1 MSTPASAPSEM
12 AFFSLLVRVGSF
24 STAARDLDITPPAVS
39 KRLAQMEARLGV
51 QLLNRTTRR
60 IGLTPEGEVYLEHAR
75 RILADI
81 GDMEQLVSNSGAAPK
96 GLLRVNATLGFGRSH
111 IAPLISDF
119 AKLYPEVQ
127 VQLQL
132 TVNPPPLT
140 EDAFD
145 ICIRFG
151 ELPDARVIARRI
163 AANRRLICAAPAY
176 LARKGTP
183 QVPNDLAQHNCI
195 GIRQGDEAYGIWH
208 LTSGQRNETVKVRGT
223 LSTND
228 GEIAVN
234 WALAG
239 HGLIMRA
246 EWDIAKYLD
255 SGRLRQVLENWQTP
269 PADIHAVYPK
279 RLQTAARVRAF
290 VDFVIAS
297 FSASTPLGQDLAK
310 WPSNA

>member
-12 AFFSLLVRVGSF
+12 AFFSLLVRSGSF
-24 STAARDLDITPPAVS
+24 SAAARELDITTPAVS

-81 GDMEQLVSNSGAAPK
+81 GDMEQLVSNSVAAPK

-119 AKLYPEVQ
+119 AKRYPEVQ

-145 ICIRFG
+145 VCIRFG
-151 ELPDARVIARRI
+151 EPPDVRMIARRI
-163 AANRRLICAAPAY
+163 ATNRRLICAAPAY
-176 LARKGTP
+176 LARQGTP
-183 QVPNDLAQHNCI
+183 LAPNELAHHNCI
-195 GIRQGDEAYGIWH
+195 CIRQGDEAYGIWH
-208 LTSGQRNETVKVRGT
+208 LTCGQRAETVKVRGT

-255 SGRLRQVLENWQTP
+255 SGRLRQVLANWQTP
-269 PADIHAVYPK
+269 GADIHAVYPQ

-290 VDFVIAS
+290 VEFVVNA
-297 FSASTPLGQDLAK
+297 FSASNPLGQVLSPQEI
-310 WPSNA
+310 PS

>member
-1 MSTPASAPSEM
+1 MSTPTSAPSEM
-12 AFFSLLVRVGSF
+12 AFFSLLVRFGSF
-24 STAARDLDITPPAVS
+24 SNAARELDITTPAAS
-39 KRLAQMEARLGV
+39 KRLTQMEARLGV

-60 IGLTPEGEVYLEHAR
+60 MGLTPEGEVYLKHAR

-81 GDMEQLVSNSGAAPK
+81 GDMEQLVSNSVGAPK

-111 IAPLISDF
+111 IASLISDF

-132 TVNPPPLT
+132 TVNPPPLS

-151 ELPDARVIARRI
+151 EPPEGRVIVRRI
-163 AANRRLICAAPAY
+163 AANRRLICAAPSY
-176 LARKGTP
+176 LARQGTP

-195 GIRQGDEAYGIWH
+195 CIRQGDEAYGIWH
-208 LTSGQRNETVKVRGT
+208 LSSGQRTETVKVRGT

-228 GEIAVN
+228 GETALN
-234 WALAG
+234 WALDG
-239 HGLIMRA
+239 HGVIMRA

-255 SGRLRQVLENWQTP
+255 SGRLRQVLKNWQTP
-269 PADIHAVYPK
+269 PADIHAVYPQ
-279 RLQTAARVRAF
+279 RLQTAARVRVF
-290 VDFVIAS
+290 VDFLVAA
-297 FSASTPLGQDLAK
+297 FSASTPLGQELAK
-310 WPSNA
+310 GLSK